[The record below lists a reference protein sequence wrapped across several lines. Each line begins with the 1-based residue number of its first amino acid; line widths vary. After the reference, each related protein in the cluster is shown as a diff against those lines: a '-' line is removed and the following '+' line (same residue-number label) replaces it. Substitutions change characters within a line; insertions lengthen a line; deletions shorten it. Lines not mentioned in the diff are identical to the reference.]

1 MRTPFKLRSSPSPFK
16 KQNLSPTAS
25 AAKAKRDK
33 EAAMS
38 EWGKYKKRTA
48 QAKDCGEG
56 YDYDH
61 DTGECVKA
69 STNRANNSRSGSVQQ
84 NYGY

>member
-1 MRTPFKLRSSPSPFK
+1 MTTPFKLRSGSSPF
-16 KQNLSPTAS
+16 KQNLSPK
-25 AAKAKRDK
+25 AAADKAERDQ

-48 QAKDCGEG
+48 QQKNCKPG

-61 DTGECVKA
+61 KQRKCIPA
-69 STNRANNSRSGSVQQ
+69 SQNRSNNSRSGSVQSS
-84 NYGY
+84 YGY

>member
-1 MRTPFKLRSSPSPFK
+1 MTTPFKLRSGSSPFK
-16 KQNLSPTAS
+16 KQDLSPEA
-25 AAKAKRDK
+25 AEAKAKRDQ

-48 QAKDCGEG
+48 QAKDCPDG

-61 DTGECVKA
+61 KQCKCIPK
-69 STNRANNSRSGSVQQ
+69 SQNRSNNSRSGSVQS